1 MDLYNLLFFAI
12 IKFVILFGKGNNQEL
27 DYNKINESSK

>member
-12 IKFVILFGKGNNQEL
+12 IKFVNLFGKENNQEL
-27 DYNKINESSK
+27 DYNKINENSK